1 MGGAGEPVKE
11 TKKVWPEREE
21 ERGDLGGVLSWLG
34 IVGVVERTDK
44 DV

>member
-21 ERGDLGGVLSWLG
+21 ERWGMGGMLRRLG
-34 IVGVVERTDK
+34 IVGVERTDK

>member
-1 MGGAGEPVKE
+1 MGAGEPGKE

-21 ERGDLGGVLSWLG
+21 ERWGMGGALRRLG

-44 DV
+44 EV